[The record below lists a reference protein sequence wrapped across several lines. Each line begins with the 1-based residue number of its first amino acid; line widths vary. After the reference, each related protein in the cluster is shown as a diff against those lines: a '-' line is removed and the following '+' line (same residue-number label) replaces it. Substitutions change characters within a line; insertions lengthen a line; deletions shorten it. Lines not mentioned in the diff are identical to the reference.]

1 MPPDGRSRS
10 NTRSHTN
17 FFFFF
22 FSVFNLYIINSIL
35 PPSACIVVYNVY
47 KLFGKRS
54 RAGYLKM
61 RYLIPLL
68 FLSKCYFCFV
78 FSRLGGWRERPYL
91 VRRRNQPVPLGNAS
105 RVFLLLLFRDSL
117 YLDAFQSVWWWRER
131 ERERRFWG
139 PFLE

>member
-22 FSVFNLYIINSIL
+22 SVFNLYIINSIF
-35 PPSACIVVYNVY
+35 PPSACIAVYNVY

-61 RYLIPLL
+61 RYLILLL
-68 FLSKCYFCFV
+68 FLSKCYFCFCFFSDSADGERGLTWLEDEINLFLSAMRLV
-78 FSRLGGWRERPYL
+78 F
-91 VRRRNQPVPLGNAS
+91 
-105 RVFLLLLFRDSL
+105 FFFFFRDSL

-131 ERERRFWG
+131 ERRFWG